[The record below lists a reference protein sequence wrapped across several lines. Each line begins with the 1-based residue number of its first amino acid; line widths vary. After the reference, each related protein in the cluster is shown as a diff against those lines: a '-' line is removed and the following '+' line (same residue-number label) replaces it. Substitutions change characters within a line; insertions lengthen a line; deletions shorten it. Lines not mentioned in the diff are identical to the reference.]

1 MTTDYLPRFKE
12 LSSKSIKDQAKV
24 FLTAFVLEFQGNFEE
39 VLELGEE
46 FRKYGPAPEEGK
58 ELCELE
64 ADRAHYFLEKHGD
77 ARTVKQ
83 LRDEMKQID
92 LDANSRI
99 SFIEFLLWR
108 YKKSLALLFATG
120 GADPALIKQL
130 EEAIEAF
137 EKVLEFRR
145 DREKK
150 MKNLEEVAAKGGVKG
165 LAASNELEQMKKEDQ
180 LAQNKKELTA
190 AALKR
195 KAEKAVKSGDGRE
208 KALKEEQERL
218 EKEQKRKE
226 EEERKK
232 REDARGRL
240 KAKASLFEGKTDS

>member
-1 MTTDYLPRFKE
+1 MPRFKE
-12 LSSKSIKDQAKV
+12 LSSKSIKEQAKA

-83 LRDEMKQID
+83 LREEMKEID
-92 LDANSRI
+92 LDANTRI

-108 YKKSLALLFATG
+108 YKKTLPLLFAQG
-120 GADPALIKQL
+120 GADPALIKIL

-137 EKVLEFRR
+137 EKVLEIRR
-145 DREKK
+145 EREKK
-150 MKNLEEVAAKGGVKG
+150 MKELEEVAAKGGVKG
-165 LAASNELEQMKKEDQ
+165 LAAANQLEQLKKEDQ
-180 LAQNKKELTA
+180 LGQNKRELTA
-190 AALKR
+190 AAQKR
-195 KAEKAVKSGDGRE
+195 KAEKAVKSGDARE
-208 KALKEEQERL
+208 KALKEEQARL
-218 EKEQKRKE
+218 EKERIRKE
-226 EEERKK
+226 EEEKKK
-232 REDARGRL
+232 RDEARSRL
-240 KAKASLFEGKTDS
+240 NAKAAAFEATNDS